1 MMGWLVT
8 FHALIVIAVAVMI
21 LLRRHRMP
29 ESRAAWLLIVVAVPY
44 LGAILYILLGE
55 TDIGRTRLARL
66 TRIAAALPPPG
77 PAPAAEIP
85 KGLDQV
91 FALGRSI
98 SHFPTVGANQGELLP
113 EGIPVIERMI
123 ADIDAARD
131 HVHVLFYI
139 WLDDDIGTR
148 FAEALMRAAA
158 RGVTC
163 RAVVDGIG
171 SRALTRGALWGRMG
185 DAGVRLAVALKP
197 GNPLMPWRSG
207 RIDLRNHRKI
217 VVIDNAVTFC
227 GSQNCCDPKFLPKA
241 RFGPWVDAVM
251 RFTGPIVAQNQ
262 RVFCTDWIE
271 AGGDDPSALLTQA
284 QGGADA
290 DSAQAGFAAQVI
302 ATGPTVRALAMPE
315 AFSTVIDAARQ
326 ELVITTPYFVPN
338 GALLSSIC
346 RAAWRGVDTTIIFPA
361 RNDDFAVGGASRS
374 LYEDMLIAG
383 VKVHEFQPG
392 LLHTKSITV
401 DRRMVLIGSANMDR
415 RSFDLNYENN
425 ILLTDAALALALRE
439 RQDSYLA
446 RSRPVTLDEVRQWP
460 VPRRLWNNLLAIAGP
475 VL

>member
-1 MMGWLVT
+1 MNWLVT
-8 FHALIVIAVAVMI
+8 IHVLTTLAVAVLI
-21 LLRRHRMP
+21 LLRRHRTP
-29 ESRAAWLLIVVAVPY
+29 ESRAAWLLIVIALPY

-55 TDIGRTRLARL
+55 TDIGRKRLARL
-66 TRIAAALPPPG
+66 NRIEAALPPLS

-85 KGLDQV
+85 EGLNDV

-98 SHFPTVGANQGELLP
+98 SHFPAVGDNQGELLP
-113 EGIPVIERMI
+113 EGIPAVDRMI

-139 WLDDDIGTR
+139 WLDDDVGTR

-163 RAVVDGIG
+163 RVMVDGIG
-171 SRALTRGALWGRMG
+171 SRALTRSALWGRMR

-197 GNPLMPWRSG
+197 GNPLMPWRNG
-207 RIDLRNHRKI
+207 RVDLRNHRKI
-217 VVIDNAVTFC
+217 VVIDHAVTFC

-251 RFTGPIVAQNQ
+251 RFTGPVVTQNQ
-262 RVFCTDWIE
+262 RVFCVDWTEATDEDMSAIMTR
-271 AGGDDPSALLTQA
+271 ADDSRQP
-284 QGGADA
+284 
-290 DSAQAGFAAQVI
+290 GFPAQVI

-315 AFSTVIDAARQ
+315 AFSQVIDAARH

-338 GALLSSIC
+338 GGLLSSIC

-401 DRRMVLIGSANMDR
+401 DRRMTLIGSANMDR

-425 ILLTDAALALALRE
+425 ILLADPALTQAMRD

-446 RSRPVTLDEVRQWP
+446 RSRPVTLDEVRKWSIS
-460 VPRRLWNNLLAIAGP
+460 RRLRNNGMAIAGP

>member
-1 MMGWLVT
+1 MNWLVT
-8 FHALIVIAVAVMI
+8 IHVLTVLAVAVLI
-21 LLRRHRMP
+21 LLRRHRTP

-55 TDIGRTRLARL
+55 TDIGKKRLARL
-66 TRIAAALPPPG
+66 NRIEAGLPPLP
-77 PAPAAEIP
+77 PAPASEIP
-85 KGLDQV
+85 EGLNDV

-98 SHFPTVGANQGELLP
+98 SHFPAVGGNQGDLLP
-113 EGIPVIERMI
+113 EGIPVVERMI

-171 SRALTRGALWGRMG
+171 SRALTRGALWGRMR

-197 GNPLMPWRSG
+197 GNPLMPWRNG
-207 RIDLRNHRKI
+207 RVDLRNHRKI
-217 VVIDNAVTFC
+217 VVIDHAVTFC

-262 RVFCTDWIE
+262 RIFCVDWTEATDEDMRAILTRT
-271 AGGDDPSALLTQA
+271 DDSRQP
-284 QGGADA
+284 
-290 DSAQAGFAAQVI
+290 GFPAQVI

-315 AFSTVIDAARQ
+315 AFSQVIDAARH

-425 ILLTDAALALALRE
+425 ILLADPALTQAMRD

-446 RSRPVTLDEVRQWP
+446 RSRPVTLDEVRKWSIS
-460 VPRRLWNNLLAIAGP
+460 RRLRNNGMAIAGP

>member
-1 MMGWLVT
+1 MGWLVSL
-8 FHALIVIAVAVMI
+8 HALIVIAVAVMI

-55 TDIGRTRLARL
+55 TDIGRKRLARL
-66 TRIAAALPPPG
+66 TRIEADLPPPH
-77 PAPAAEIP
+77 PAPAADIP
-85 KGLDQV
+85 KGLEQV

-98 SHFPTVGANQGELLP
+98 SHFPAVGANQGELLP
-113 EGIPVIERMI
+113 EGIPVVERMI

-158 RGVTC
+158 RRVTC

-251 RFTGPIVAQNQ
+251 RFAGPIVAQNQ

-271 AGGDDPSALLTQA
+271 AGGDDPSALLTQP
-284 QGGADA
+284 QDDA
-290 DSAQAGFAAQVI
+290 VAGLSDAGFAAQVI

-460 VPRRLWNNLLAIAGP
+460 VQRRLWNNLLAIAGP